1 MAGFIEYTVDVSD
14 LEKLAEAFPVLER
27 TIVEEMEKAMTESG
41 MVLTTMVAART
52 PVNYGLLR
60 ASISWPTGFDLQGS
74 AIDTLRGIIGAGSAV
89 SASGTS
95 TMDYVDY
102 VEWGTGPHW
111 APIAPLK
118 LWALRKFGDE
128 RIAYR
133 VRAAIAKHGT
143 KGAHMFLRAWWE
155 GGEDKVKQIW
165 DAMLT
170 RVLAPF
176 ERAAQ

>member
-14 LEKLAEAFPVLER
+14 LEKLAEAFPVLEK
-27 TIVEEMEKAMTESG
+27 TIVEEMGKAMEESG

-74 AIDTLRGIIGAGSAV
+74 AIDTLRGIIGAGNQISA
-89 SASGTS
+89 AGMS
-95 TMDYVDY
+95 TMEYVDY
-102 VEWGTGPHW
+102 VEWGTRPHW
-111 APIAPLK
+111 APIQPLK
-118 LWALRKFGDE
+118 IWALRKFGDE

-133 VRAAIAKHGT
+133 VRATIARHGT
-143 KGAHMFLRAWWE
+143 RGAHMFLKAWWE
-155 GGEDKVKQIW
+155 GGEEKAKEIW
-165 DAMLT
+165 DKMLE

-176 ERAAQ
+176 ERAAS